1 MIQKFARMNHTKTK
15 YTSRTCLVLLLSLIL
30 YSFAVQA
37 KVGPL
42 ESKKYATSGEVFIK
56 NDNEIVIENFRYNGE
71 ILKEKF
77 CLMKITL
84 TYYTGG
90 GPDAYFYVGKEL
102 PIRES
107 TGIAIPQTNI
117 FPEGNKLSVPFSKRR
132 ENEPDRF

>member
-1 MIQKFARMNHTKTK
+1 MNHTKTK
-15 YTSRTCLVLLLSLIL
+15 YISRTCLILLLSLIL
-30 YSFAVQA
+30 YSLAVQA
-37 KVGPL
+37 QVGPL

-77 CLMKITL
+77 YFCFMKITL

-102 PIRES
+102 PIKES

-117 FPEGNKLSVPFSKRR
+117 FPEGNKLSVHV
-132 ENEPDRF
+132 